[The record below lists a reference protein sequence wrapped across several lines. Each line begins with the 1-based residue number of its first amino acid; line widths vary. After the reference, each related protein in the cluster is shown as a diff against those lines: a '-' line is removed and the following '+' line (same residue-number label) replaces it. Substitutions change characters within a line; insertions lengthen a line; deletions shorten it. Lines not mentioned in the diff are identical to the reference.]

1 LRRGQRLFSVDRQ
14 TRPQPLARRIVDA
27 RKRRLK
33 PLRCIHWNQVSR
45 HAFSFHFWINTGGL
59 IMRKAILAA
68 ATLALLSTLS
78 VGADAQDAV
87 GGAIIGAGAG
97 AVIGGAA
104 TGRPEGAAVGAVI
117 GGTTGAAI
125 GANAEPRYRSRE
137 RVCFEDDWGNRRCR
151 YRR

>member
-1 LRRGQRLFSVDRQ
+1 
-14 TRPQPLARRIVDA
+14 
-27 RKRRLK
+27 
-33 PLRCIHWNQVSR
+33 
-45 HAFSFHFWINTGGL
+45 
-59 IMRKAILAA
+59 
-68 ATLALLSTLS
+68 
-78 VGADAQDAV
+78 
-87 GGAIIGAGAG
+87 
-97 AVIGGAA
+97 VIGGAA